1 MESTGLIE
9 FFCPSPV
16 ATNNFQL
23 TFNNFQFLS
32 SALPEIFNGLQEIPP
47 VNVLRM

>member
-16 ATNNFQL
+16 GTNNFQL